1 MDWRQLGKIWQLRPA
16 RPVGQV
22 DFIGGSYLAATPQVS
37 YRRLL
42 EDLSNSGLVINA
54 WAYVPG
60 FDHQSQAREAW
71 NDFRNARK
79 KLEERYGPLPMPLRL
94 GHSLGCKL
102 QLLAPDGGRNCCG
115 LVALS
120 FNNFQADRSI
130 PLLGEIAPLLGVET
144 EFSPS
149 PSETLRLISRHYQQE
164 RNLVVRFGRDQLD
177 QSDAL
182 LQALEQRQRPQNQT
196 EVLQLPGDHLTPAS
210 AGVRRSVLGDWADD
224 PKRVGVIHQLTEV
237 IRSWSA

>member
-1 MDWRQLGKIWQLRPA
+1 MDWRQQGKIWQLKPA
-16 RPVGQV
+16 QPVGQV

-71 NDFRNARK
+71 FDFRSARK
-79 KLEERYGPLPMPLRL
+79 QLEERYGPLPMPLRL

-102 QLLAPDGGRNCCG
+102 QLLAPDGGRNCRG

-130 PLLGEIAPLLGVET
+130 PLLGEIAPRLGVET

-177 QSDAL
+177 QSDTL
-182 LQALEQRQRPQNQT
+182 LDALEQRPQNNT
-196 EVLQLPGDHLTPAS
+196 EVLQLPGDHLPPAS
-210 AGVRRSVLGDWADD
+210 AGLRRRGRGDWAED
-224 PKRVGVIHQLTEV
+224 PNRVTVIRQLTEV
-237 IRSWSA
+237 ICSWSA

>member
-1 MDWRQLGKIWQLRPA
+1 MDWRQQGKIWQLKPA
-16 RPVGQV
+16 QPVGQV

-71 NDFRNARK
+71 AAFRTARRE
-79 KLEERYGPLPMPLRL
+79 LEQRHGSLPTPLRL
-94 GHSLGCKL
+94 GDSLGCKL
-102 QLLAPDGGRNCCG
+102 QLLAPDGGRNCRG

-130 PLLGEIAPLLGVET
+130 PLLGEIAPRLGVET

-177 QSDAL
+177 QSDTL
-182 LQALEQRQRPQNQT
+182 LDALEQRPQNNT

-210 AGVRRSVLGDWADD
+210 AGLRRSVLGDWADD
-224 PKRVGVIHQLTEV
+224 PKRVNVIRQLTEV
-237 IRSWSA
+237 ICSWSA